1 MSSSTPSSPAHQL
14 LALPP
19 TDPEWQP
26 VLHVSNQVV
35 LYHPTSH
42 ALVIKPSNNLPE
54 RLRRPCP
61 YCKQTLP
68 PDYEPDLDVDDIAF
82 QDSDPAYHS
91 RASDY
96 FRLLEVANEAS
107 SRPVSPLPE
116 AHDSERSFQAEKMAE
131 GYFKAFFKE
140 EYKLGMGANGS
151 VFLCQVRFI
160 ITSIH
165 LAAFTLFPAAR
176 SGRELFRF
184 VSVVIISPR
193 L

>member
-1 MSSSTPSSPAHQL
+1 MSLPSTPDHQL

-19 TDPEWQP
+19 QDPEWQP

-68 PDYEPDLDVDDIAF
+68 VDYEPELDVDDDIAS
-82 QDSDPAYHS
+82 QDTDPAYHS
-91 RASDY
+91 RATDY
-96 FRLLEVANEAS
+96 FRLLAVANEAS

-116 AHDSERSFQAEKMAE
+116 TRDSERSFQAEKMAE

-151 VFLCQVRFI
+151 VFLCQVR
-160 ITSIH
+160 SSSQAH
-165 LAAFTLFPAAR
+165 LAALTSFR
-176 SGRELFRF
+176 STFWTGT
-184 VSVVIISPR
+184 I
-193 L
+193 